1 MIRGTLLLAET
12 GRINSVL
19 QVNEGEALGLLQFM
33 HRIKEMGLQNVIFE
47 MGKLVVDEILH
58 PKDDVSE
65 FGAIIEDSKQLFLIV
80 S

>member
-1 MIRGTLLLAET
+1 
-12 GRINSVL
+12 
-19 QVNEGEALGLLQFM
+19 
-33 HRIKEMGLQNVIFE
+33 MGLQNVIFE